1 MSDNIE
7 FVEYVENVNDNDNY
21 KKIKNE
27 TVILTDYIS
36 NTKIY
41 DNKFSSLILKNSYIG
56 TNINYY
62 FGYSKIIMNNITRDN
77 IYNLLCNILN
87 KYEDK
92 IIWSDIIIKFYNI
105 YFNNYTNKQI
115 LILNNLLE
123 EVKILYF
130 KILEDVKL
138 LDNKKYDLDIVD
150 KSIYEYINVNL
161 IGVIK
166 KLFTKINIFYILS
179 ICFNNNDSYLL
190 LYDKNLLDI
199 LKSYIYV

>member
-1 MSDNIE
+1 MSNNIE
-7 FVEYVENVNDNDNY
+7 FVEYDENVKDVMNY
-21 KKIKNE
+21 NKISD
-27 TVILTDYIS
+27 TTIILTDYIS
-36 NTKIY
+36 DTEIY
-41 DNKFSSLILKNSYIG
+41 DNKFSSRVPTNSYIG

-77 IYNLLCNILN
+77 VYNLLCNVLN

-123 EVKILYF
+123 EVKVLYF
-130 KILEDVKL
+130 KILEDIKL
-138 LDNKKYDLDIVD
+138 LDSKKYDLDIVD

-161 IGVIK
+161 TSVIK

-179 ICFNNNDSYLL
+179 ICFNNNESYLL
-190 LYDKNLLDI
+190 LYDKNSLDI

>member
-1 MSDNIE
+1 MSNNIE
-7 FVEYVENVNDNDNY
+7 FVEYDENVKDVMNY
-21 KKIKNE
+21 NKISD
-27 TVILTDYIS
+27 TTIILTDYIS
-36 NTKIY
+36 DTEIY
-41 DNKFSSLILKNSYIG
+41 DNKFSSRVPTNSYIG

-62 FGYSKIIMNNITRDN
+62 FGYSKIIINNITRDN
-77 IYNLLCNILN
+77 VYNLLCNVLN

-123 EVKILYF
+123 EVKVLYF
-130 KILEDVKL
+130 KILEDIKL
-138 LDNKKYDLDIVD
+138 LDSKKYDLDIVD
-150 KSIYEYINVNL
+150 KSIYEYMNVNL
-161 IGVIK
+161 TSVIK

-179 ICFNNNDSYLL
+179 ICFNNNESYLL
-190 LYDKNLLDI
+190 LYDKNSLDI

>member
-62 FGYSKIIMNNITRDN
+62 FGYNN
-77 IYNLLCNILN
+77 
-87 KYEDK
+87 
-92 IIWSDIIIKFYNI
+92 
-105 YFNNYTNKQI
+105 
-115 LILNNLLE
+115 
-123 EVKILYF
+123 
-130 KILEDVKL
+130 
-138 LDNKKYDLDIVD
+138 
-150 KSIYEYINVNL
+150 
-161 IGVIK
+161 
-166 KLFTKINIFYILS
+166 
-179 ICFNNNDSYLL
+179 
-190 LYDKNLLDI
+190 
-199 LKSYIYV
+199 

>member
-1 MSDNIE
+1 MSNNIE
-7 FVEYVENVNDNDNY
+7 FVEYDENVKDVMNY
-21 KKIKNE
+21 NKISD
-27 TVILTDYIS
+27 TTIILTDYIS
-36 NTKIY
+36 DTEIY
-41 DNKFSSLILKNSYIG
+41 DNKFSSRVPTNSYIG

-77 IYNLLCNILN
+77 VYNLLCNVLN

-123 EVKILYF
+123 EVKVLYF
-130 KILEDVKL
+130 KILEDIKL

-161 IGVIK
+161 VVVIK

-179 ICFNNNDSYLL
+179 ICFNNNESYLL
-190 LYDKNLLDI
+190 LYNKNSLDI

>member
-1 MSDNIE
+1 MSNNIE
-7 FVEYVENVNDNDNY
+7 FVEYDENVKDVMNY
-21 KKIKNE
+21 NKISD
-27 TVILTDYIS
+27 TTIILTDYIS
-36 NTKIY
+36 DTEIY
-41 DNKFSSLILKNSYIG
+41 DNKFSSRVPTNSYIG

-77 IYNLLCNILN
+77 VYNLLCNVLN

-123 EVKILYF
+123 EVKVLYF
-130 KILEDVKL
+130 KILEDIKL
-138 LDNKKYDLDIVD
+138 LDSKKYDLDIVD
-150 KSIYEYINVNL
+150 KSIYEYMNVNL
-161 IGVIK
+161 TSVIK

-179 ICFNNNDSYLL
+179 ICFNNNESYLL

>member
-1 MSDNIE
+1 MSNNIE
-7 FVEYVENVNDNDNY
+7 FVEYDENVKDVMNY
-21 KKIKNE
+21 NKISD
-27 TVILTDYIS
+27 TTIILTDYIS
-36 NTKIY
+36 DTEIY
-41 DNKFSSLILKNSYIG
+41 DNKFSSRVPTNSYIG

-77 IYNLLCNILN
+77 VYNLLCNVLN

-123 EVKILYF
+123 EVKVLYF
-130 KILEDVKL
+130 KILEDIKL
-138 LDNKKYDLDIVD
+138 LDSKKYDLDIVD
-150 KSIYEYINVNL
+150 KSIYEYMNVNL
-161 IGVIK
+161 TSVIK

-179 ICFNNNDSYLL
+179 ICFNNNESYLL
-190 LYDKNLLDI
+190 LYDKNSLDI

>member
-1 MSDNIE
+1 MSNNIE
-7 FVEYVENVNDNDNY
+7 FVEYDENVKYVMNY
-21 KKIKNE
+21 NKISD
-27 TVILTDYIS
+27 TTIILTDYIS
-36 NTKIY
+36 DTEIY
-41 DNKFSSLILKNSYIG
+41 DNKFSSRVPTNSYIG

-77 IYNLLCNILN
+77 VYNLLCNVLN

-123 EVKILYF
+123 EVKVLYF
-130 KILEDVKL
+130 KILEDIKL
-138 LDNKKYDLDIVD
+138 LDSKKYDLDIVD

-161 IGVIK
+161 TSVIK

-179 ICFNNNDSYLL
+179 ICFNNNESYLL
-190 LYDKNLLDI
+190 LYDKNSLDI